1 MLARIMSEDRH
12 SVDIVNALTGFTGPD
27 LTATLA
33 RLEAAAQGVIADEC
47 TGFLEEAGAG
57 REALLA
63 AAELKRQAEQI
74 NVTIHALGILLSLP
88 HLLEKGERVEY
99 VSLGAGNTGRAFD
112 LETNL
117 RIAEFKFIRWRGGAE
132 SIRQNSVFKD
142 YLLLALH
149 PTTKRKYL
157 YLLGTKHALKF
168 LRSGRALS
176 SVLSRND
183 KLQRTFADQFGDAY
197 RTVGDYYSAHAGAV
211 RIEDVSPWLSDLA
224 DVPIAAADE

>member
-1 MLARIMSEDRH
+1 MAEGSKSINLVSALAR
-12 SVDIVNALTGFTGPD
+12 FTGPD
-27 LTATLA
+27 LTTTLS
-33 RLEAAAQGVIADEC
+33 RLEAAVRGVTVSDC

-57 REALLA
+57 RDALSA
-63 AAELKRQAEQI
+63 ATELKRQAGQI
-74 NVTIHALGILLSLP
+74 NVTIHALGILLCLP
-88 HLLEKGERVEY
+88 HLLEPGERVEY

-117 RIAEFKFIRWRGGAE
+117 RVAEFKFINWRGGPE

-149 PTTKRKYL
+149 PTPKRKHL
-157 YLLGTKHALKF
+157 YLLGIDHALKF
-168 LRSGRALS
+168 LRGGRALS

-183 KLQRTFADQFGDAY
+183 KLQRTFADRFGDAY
-197 RTVGDYYSAHAGAV
+197 QTVGNYYAAHAGDV

-224 DVPIAAADE
+224 EGLIAEPDL